1 MLAQRVNGLTAMVL
15 TVGSLG
21 CRNGEADGTFL
32 RNCRQVSDPAEARRE
47 ANRILGVDLDY
58 ALRGLEGDYQF
69 VWSNAWIP
77 DGCFTPRSMRIEEIK
92 GQQGS
97 ATVCDQYFEI
107 TMNCRVTLSEGQG
120 TLCQVSSLQFVESSP
135 ANDILLRAPIESTHR
150 DLGIVVEQVGIS
162 FDRPNVYGSVHA
174 GNEVVGFISRSLGEC
189 TGTDGCCPPMGDRI
203 Q

>member
-1 MLAQRVNGLTAMVL
+1 MKGLTAMVL
-15 TVGSLG
+15 TAGVLG
-21 CRNGEADGTFL
+21 CWDDGGAHGTFL
-32 RNCRQVSDPAEARRE
+32 RNCRQVSDPAEAWRE
-47 ANRILGVDLDY
+47 ANRILGVDLND

-97 ATVCDQYFEI
+97 ATVCDKHFEI
-107 TMNCRVTLSEGQG
+107 TMNCRVTIPEGQG
-120 TLCQVSSLQFVESSP
+120 TLCQVSSQQPAEFSP
-135 ANDILLRAPIESTHR
+135 ANYILFRAPIDSAHPALR
-150 DLGIVVEQVGIS
+150 ILVRHSGLS
-162 FDRPNVYGSVHA
+162 FDRPGVYGSVYA
-174 GNEVVGFISRSLGEC
+174 GDEEVGFISRSDREC